1 MTILGKTDKEIR
13 KIWRDF
19 GDIPINDDDEITAE
33 FLDYAP
39 GTYRFDIWHAVDAIY
54 SCGVINI
61 DHDIILEN
69 LILNSPGLSGSEII
83 NGVTAEGIVEQL
95 LGSGLDL
102 DNVYDKIRSIDTSAG
117 ADELVAYLSDLS
129 ENIGS
134 PAPG

>member
-54 SCGVINI
+54 SRGVINI